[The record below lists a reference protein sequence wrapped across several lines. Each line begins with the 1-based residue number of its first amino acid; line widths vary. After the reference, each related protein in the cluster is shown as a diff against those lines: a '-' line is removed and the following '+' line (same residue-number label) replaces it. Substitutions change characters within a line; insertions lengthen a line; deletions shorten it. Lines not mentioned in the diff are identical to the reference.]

1 MSTIVLR
8 DGVVFDGHSPELLD
22 GADVLIEDGEIK
34 AVSERPLRT
43 AGAQE
48 IRLGGRFLMPGLIDA
63 HFHAYAARV
72 NLPSLDDWPMSL
84 LSQHARTLLEDS
96 LQRGFT
102 SIRDA
107 AGADFG
113 LAAAIEQGL
122 IKGPRLFFSG
132 RALSQ
137 TGGHGDTRPVKH
149 FEPCAC
155 GFQGRLSQVADG
167 VDAVR
172 RAAREE
178 LRKGAH
184 QIKIMATG
192 GLSSPTDPVWML
204 QYSDEEIRAAVE
216 EAASRR
222 TYVMAHAYTAE
233 AIARVVRLGVRSIE
247 HANLIDQPTAELVA
261 QHGAYVVPTLVTYEA
276 LGELG
281 KELGLPEGNIVKL
294 KEIQTAGLT
303 SLELCQA
310 AGIKLGYGTDL
321 LGPLHAQQCREFL
334 IRREVL
340 SPIDILRSATTI
352 NAEIL
357 NQAGKLGTVAPG
369 AHADL
374 VVFDGNPL
382 EDLGVLQPESGG
394 PRLVMK
400 AGAIYKNSL

>member
-1 MSTIVLR
+1 MSTIILHDCVI
-8 DGVVFDGHSPELLD
+8 FDGHSPELLD
-22 GADVLIEDGEIK
+22 GADVYIEDREIK
-34 AVSERPLRT
+34 EISDRPLKT
-43 AGAQE
+43 ANAQE
-48 IRLGGRFLMPGLIDA
+48 IHLNGRFLMPGLIDA
-63 HFHAYAARV
+63 HFHAYAAQV
-72 NLPSLDDWPMSL
+72 NLASLDDWPMSL
-84 LSQHARTLLEDS
+84 LSQHARTLLEAA

-102 SIRDA
+102 TVRDA

-113 LAAAIEQGL
+113 LAAAVEQGL
-122 IKGPRLFFSG
+122 IKGPRIFFSG

-155 GFQGRLSQVADG
+155 GFQGSLSQVVDG

-172 RAAREE
+172 KAAREE

-233 AIARVVRLGVRSIE
+233 AIARVVKLGVRSIE

-261 QHGAYVVPTLVTYEA
+261 QRGAYVVPTLVTYET
-276 LGELG
+276 LGEMG
-281 KELGLPEGNIVKL
+281 KELGLPASNIAKL

-303 SLELCQA
+303 SIELCKA
-310 AGIKLGYGTDL
+310 AGIKLGFGTDL
-321 LGPLHAQQCREFL
+321 LGVLHAQQCREFL

-340 SPIDILRSATTI
+340 SPFDILHSATAV

-357 NQAGKLGTVAPG
+357 NQQGQLGTIAPG

-374 VVFDGNPL
+374 IVFDGNPL
-382 EDLGVLQPESGG
+382 EDVNVLQPETGG
-394 PRLVMK
+394 PCLVMK
-400 AGAIYKNSL
+400 DGVIYKNSL

>member
-1 MSTIVLR
+1 MATVRSFWTERMYISKIVSGR
-8 DGVVFDGHSPELLD
+8 
-22 GADVLIEDGEIK
+22 EIH
-34 AVSERPLRT
+34 
-43 AGAQE
+43 
-48 IRLGGRFLMPGLIDA
+48 LGGRFLMPGLIDA
-63 HFHAYAARV
+63 HFHAYAAQV
-72 NLPSLDDWPMSL
+72 NLASLDDWPMSL
-84 LSQHARTLLEDS
+84 LSQHARTLLEAA

-102 SIRDA
+102 TVRDA

-113 LAAAIEQGL
+113 LAAAVEQGL
-122 IKGPRLFFSG
+122 IKGPRIFFSG

-149 FEPCAC
+149 FEPCGC
-155 GFQGRLSQVADG
+155 GFQGSLSQVVDG

-172 RAAREE
+172 KAAREE

-233 AIARVVRLGVRSIE
+233 AIARVVKLGVRSIE

-261 QHGAYVVPTLVTYEA
+261 QRGAYVVPTLVTYET
-276 LGELG
+276 LGEMG
-281 KELGLPEGNIVKL
+281 QELGLPANNIAKL
-294 KEIQTAGLT
+294 KEIRTAGLT
-303 SLELCQA
+303 SIELCKA
-310 AGIKLGYGTDL
+310 AGIKLGFGTDL
-321 LGPLHAQQCREFL
+321 LGVLHAQQCREFL

-340 SPIDILRSATTI
+340 SPFDILHSATAV

-357 NQAGKLGTVAPG
+357 NQQGKLGTIAPG
-369 AHADL
+369 AYADL

-382 EDLGVLQPESGG
+382 EDVNVLQPEAGG
-394 PRLVMK
+394 PCLVMK
-400 AGAIYKNSL
+400 DGVIYKNSL

>member
-1 MSTIVLR
+1 MGPVVLR
-8 DGVVFDGHSPELLD
+8 AGVIFDGHSSELLD
-22 GADVLIEDGEIK
+22 GADVLIADGEIK
-34 AVSERPLRT
+34 EVSERRLKT
-43 AGAQE
+43 ASAQE
-48 IRLGGRFLMPGLIDA
+48 IHLDGRFLMPGLIDA
-63 HFHAYAARV
+63 HFHAYAAHV
-72 NLPSLDDWPMSL
+72 NLASLDAWPMSL
-84 LSQHARTLLEDS
+84 LSQHARTLLEDA

-102 SIRDA
+102 SVRDA

-113 LAAAIEQGL
+113 LATAVEQGL

-233 AIARVVRLGVRSIE
+233 AIARVVKLGVRSIE
-247 HANLIDQPTAELVA
+247 HANLIDQPTAALVA
-261 QHGAYVVPTLVTYEA
+261 QRGAYVVPTLVTYET

-281 KELGLPEGNIVKL
+281 KELGLPEGNIAKL

-321 LGPLHAQQCREFL
+321 LGSLHAQQCREFL

-340 SPIDILRSATTI
+340 DPIDILRSATTI
-352 NAEIL
+352 NAELL

-369 AHADL
+369 AYADL

-382 EDLGVLQPESGG
+382 EDVGVLQPEAGG

>member
-1 MSTIVLR
+1 MGTIVLR

-34 AVSERPLRT
+34 EVAERPLKT

-84 LSQHARTLLEDS
+84 LSQHARTLLEDA

-233 AIARVVRLGVRSIE
+233 AVARVVKLGVRSIE

-261 QHGAYVVPTLVTYEA
+261 QHEAYVVPTLVTYET

-340 SPIDILRSATTI
+340 NPIDILRSATTI

-357 NQAGKLGTVAPG
+357 NQSGKLGTVAPG
-369 AHADL
+369 AYADL

-382 EDLGVLQPESGG
+382 EDLGVLQPEAGG

>member
-1 MSTIVLR
+1 MGTIVLR
-8 DGVVFDGHSPELLD
+8 DGVIFDGHSPELLD

-34 AVSERPLRT
+34 EVSERPLKT
-43 AGAQE
+43 ASAQE
-48 IRLGGRFLMPGLIDA
+48 IRLDGRFLMPGLIDA
-63 HFHAYAARV
+63 HFHAYAAHV
-72 NLPSLDDWPMSL
+72 NLASLDDWPMSL
-84 LSQHARTLLEDS
+84 LSQHARTLLEDA

-102 SIRDA
+102 SVRDA

-113 LAAAIEQGL
+113 LAAAVEQGL

-233 AIARVVRLGVRSIE
+233 AIARVVKLGVRSIE
-247 HANLIDQPTAELVA
+247 HANLIDQPTAALVA
-261 QHGAYVVPTLVTYEA
+261 QHGAYVVPTLVTYET

-303 SLELCQA
+303 SLERCQA

-321 LGPLHAQQCREFL
+321 LGSLHAQQCREFL

-357 NQAGKLGTVAPG
+357 NQSGKLGTVAPG
-369 AHADL
+369 AYADL

>member
-1 MSTIVLR
+1 MGTIVLR

-43 AGAQE
+43 ADAQE

-155 GFQGRLSQVADG
+155 GFQGCLSQVADG

>member
-1 MSTIVLR
+1 MSTIVLH
-8 DGVVFDGHSPELLD
+8 DCVIFDGHSPELLD
-22 GADVLIEDGEIK
+22 GADVYIEDREIK
-34 AVSERPLRT
+34 EISDRPLKT
-43 AGAQE
+43 ASGRE
-48 IRLGGRFLMPGLIDA
+48 IHLGGRFLMPGLIDA
-63 HFHAYAARV
+63 HFHAYAAQV
-72 NLPSLDDWPMSL
+72 NLASLDDWPMSL
-84 LSQHARTLLEDS
+84 LSQHARTLLEAA

-102 SIRDA
+102 TVRDA

-113 LAAAIEQGL
+113 LAAAVEQGL
-122 IKGPRLFFSG
+122 IKGPRIFFSG

-149 FEPCAC
+149 FEPCGC
-155 GFQGRLSQVADG
+155 GFQGSLSQVVDG

-172 RAAREE
+172 KAAREE

-233 AIARVVRLGVRSIE
+233 AIARVVKLGVRSIE

-261 QHGAYVVPTLVTYEA
+261 QRGAYVVPTLVTYET
-276 LGELG
+276 LGEMG
-281 KELGLPEGNIVKL
+281 QELGLPANNIAKL
-294 KEIQTAGLT
+294 KEIRTAGLT
-303 SLELCQA
+303 SIELCKA
-310 AGIKLGYGTDL
+310 AGIKLGFGTDL
-321 LGPLHAQQCREFL
+321 LGVLHAQQCREFL

-340 SPIDILRSATTI
+340 SPFDILHSATAV

-357 NQAGKLGTVAPG
+357 NQQGKLGTIAPG
-369 AHADL
+369 AYADL

-382 EDLGVLQPESGG
+382 EDVNVLQPEAGG
-394 PRLVMK
+394 PCLVMK
-400 AGAIYKNSL
+400 DGVIYKNSL

>member
-1 MSTIVLR
+1 M
-8 DGVVFDGHSPELLD
+8 
-22 GADVLIEDGEIK
+22 
-34 AVSERPLRT
+34 
-43 AGAQE
+43 
-48 IRLGGRFLMPGLIDA
+48 
-63 HFHAYAARV
+63 
-72 NLPSLDDWPMSL
+72 
-84 LSQHARTLLEDS
+84 
-96 LQRGFT
+96 
-102 SIRDA
+102 
-107 AGADFG
+107 
-113 LAAAIEQGL
+113 
-122 IKGPRLFFSG
+122 
-132 RALSQ
+132 SQ

-155 GFQGRLSQVADG
+155 GFQGGLSQVADG

-233 AIARVVRLGVRSIE
+233 AVARVVKLGVRSIE

-261 QHGAYVVPTLVTYEA
+261 RHGAYVVPTLVTYET
-276 LGELG
+276 LGALG

-321 LGPLHAQQCREFL
+321 LGSLHAQQCREFL

-357 NQAGKLGTVAPG
+357 NQSGKLGTVAPE
-369 AHADL
+369 AYADL

-382 EDLGVLQPESGG
+382 EDLGVLQPEAGG

-400 AGAIYKNSL
+400 AGTIYKNSL

>member
-1 MSTIVLR
+1 MSTIILHDCVI
-8 DGVVFDGHSPELLD
+8 FDGHSPELLD
-22 GADVLIEDGEIK
+22 GADVYIEDREIK
-34 AVSERPLRT
+34 EISDRPLKT
-43 AGAQE
+43 ASARE
-48 IRLGGRFLMPGLIDA
+48 IHLGGRFLMPGLIDA
-63 HFHAYAARV
+63 HFHAYAAHV
-72 NLPSLDDWPMSL
+72 NLASLDDWPMSL
-84 LSQHARTLLEDS
+84 LSQHARTLLEAA

-102 SIRDA
+102 TVRDA

-113 LAAAIEQGL
+113 LAAAVEQGL
-122 IKGPRLFFSG
+122 IKGPRIFFSG

-155 GFQGRLSQVADG
+155 GFQGSLSQVVDG

-172 RAAREE
+172 KAAREE

-233 AIARVVRLGVRSIE
+233 AIARVVKLGVRSIE

-261 QHGAYVVPTLVTYEA
+261 QRGAYVVPTLVTYET
-276 LGELG
+276 LGEMG
-281 KELGLPEGNIVKL
+281 KELGLPANNIAKL

-303 SLELCQA
+303 SIELCKA
-310 AGIKLGYGTDL
+310 AGIKLGFGTDL
-321 LGPLHAQQCREFL
+321 LGVLHAQQCREFL

-340 SPIDILRSATTI
+340 SPFDILHSATAV

-357 NQAGKLGTVAPG
+357 NQQGQLGTIAPG

-374 VVFDGNPL
+374 IVFDGNPL
-382 EDLGVLQPESGG
+382 EDVNVLQPEAGG
-394 PRLVMK
+394 PCLVMK
-400 AGAIYKNSL
+400 DGAIYKNSL